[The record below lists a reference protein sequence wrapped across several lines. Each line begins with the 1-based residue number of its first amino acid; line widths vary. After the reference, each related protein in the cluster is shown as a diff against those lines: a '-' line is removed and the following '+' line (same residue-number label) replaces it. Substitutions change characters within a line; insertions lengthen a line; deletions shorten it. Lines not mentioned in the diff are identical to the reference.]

1 MKDTRSSALESP
13 AVHCAT
19 VKIEPFPGFEIFER
33 IIGTHL
39 SSRGKTCYETSLL
52 AIDKRVGT
60 TVPGSPL
67 PLNETEQKH
76 QEGNMPDIVNNV
88 LKPPLLD
95 DLPLINLLVGIVSH
109 KQGLSDL
116 LAQGC

>member
-1 MKDTRSSALESP
+1 
-13 AVHCAT
+13 
-19 VKIEPFPGFEIFER
+19 
-33 IIGTHL
+33 
-39 SSRGKTCYETSLL
+39 
-52 AIDKRVGT
+52 
-60 TVPGSPL
+60 
-67 PLNETEQKH
+67 
-76 QEGNMPDIVNNV
+76 MPDIVNNV